1 MNQTGR
7 VVSVTPQK
15 TVISVIR
22 ESACGESCASCSA
35 KCSLKNAEV
44 IAETK
49 PGIYPGDTVI
59 FEMAA
64 SKVLFAA
71 FLVYITPL
79 FVLLSGYLAAYAA
92 GADEGTGV
100 IIGAVAMAIWFVV
113 VHFIDKALKKYYK
126 HTIVKKLEGDA

>member
-59 FEMAA
+59 FTDMD
-64 SKVLFAA
+64 
-71 FLVYITPL
+71 
-79 FVLLSGYLAAYAA
+79 G
-92 GADEGTGV
+92 
-100 IIGAVAMAIWFVV
+100 V
-113 VHFIDKALKKYYK
+113 VHSYKADSVELLMPTDVDKVKDSGSDLILYTCTYSRTKR
-126 HTIVKKLEGDA
+126 IVVRCSYAKAVS